1 MAGKASA
8 SDTLPDVDKFANDL
22 RAAENGV
29 IVFSSSTGTELSR
42 EVQDNGA
49 FAKAVIE
56 GLGGKAGRPE
66 VEAITVLDL
75 GGYVSRRVKEMTNGN
90 QKPMIGMPKTV
101 EDFPISLRL
110 H

>member
-1 MAGKASA
+1 MTN
-8 SDTLPDVDKFANDL
+8 TLRLREERACGARLHFALVKFL
-22 RAAENGV
+22 
-29 IVFSSSTGTELSR
+29 
-42 EVQDNGA
+42 
-49 FAKAVIE
+49 AKAVIE